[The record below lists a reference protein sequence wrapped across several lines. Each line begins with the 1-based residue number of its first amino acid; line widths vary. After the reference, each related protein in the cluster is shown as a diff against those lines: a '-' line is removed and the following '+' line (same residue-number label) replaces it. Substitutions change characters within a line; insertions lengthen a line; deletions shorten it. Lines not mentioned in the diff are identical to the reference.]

1 MSRPHPRPAW
11 TLAVD
16 GIDIT
21 AKAAERLVSLTL
33 TDNRGFE
40 ADQLDLVLDDTDDAL
55 MLPPRGAQ
63 IRLALGWDDTGT
75 IDKGGYVVDEIEH
88 SGAPDQLSIRA
99 RSADLRGGLTTQMER
114 SFHDVTFGDIVRTV
128 AAENGLE
135 DVVAPDLA
143 AEALDHVDQTNESS
157 ANLLT
162 RLAGMFDAIACVK
175 DGRLLC
181 LRAGEG
187 RTASGKLLPAATIE
201 RRDGDQHR
209 FTLAEREAYTAVR
222 ATWYD
227 KAAGTKGEIVW
238 SKEEEAIAR
247 EERRPVASPVAA
259 SLPKFKALPGTY
271 TSRDKAQRAALKA
284 WKALKP
290 KDGWDG
296 VKVEY
301 VDRVNLKDGQPIRG
315 WASYG
320 RADEAKKHA
329 SAVAAAERDAQ
340 KIAPDAGDALD
351 HGADQVKTLRHVYAT
366 KENARRAARSE
377 YLKLGR
383 GTASFSIT
391 LAHGRPELLPDM
403 PVQVRGFKP
412 PIDATEWIAVRI
424 THNLTDAGYTTGV
437 ELEIRNSD
445 IPG

>member
-1 MSRPHPRPAW
+1 MSAPHPRPAW
-11 TLAVD
+11 TLTVD

-21 AKAAERLVSLTL
+21 ATVAERLVSLTL

-40 ADQLDLVLDDTDDAL
+40 ADQLDLVLDDTDGRLD
-55 MLPPRGAQ
+55 LPPRGAPV
-63 IRLALGWDDTGT
+63 RLAIGWQDTGT
-75 IDKGGYVVDEIEH
+75 VDKGAYVVDEIEH
-88 SGAPDQLSIRA
+88 SGAPDQLTIRA

-114 SFHDVTFGDIVRTV
+114 SFDQVTFGDIVRTV
-128 AAENGLE
+128 AGENGYLP
-135 DVVAPDLA
+135 VVAPDLA

-162 RLAGMFDAIACVK
+162 RLARMFDAVACVK

-187 RTASGKLLPAATIE
+187 RTASGKPLPAFVIE
-201 RRDGDQHR
+201 RQDGDQHR

-227 KAAGTKGEIVW
+227 RDAGTKGEVVW
-238 SKEEEAIAR
+238 GKEEEAIAR
-247 EERRPVASPVAA
+247 EERRPVASPTVA
-259 SLPKFKALPGTY
+259 SLPKFKTLPGAH
-271 TSRDKAQRAALKA
+271 TSRAKARRAALKA

-296 VKVEY
+296 VKASY
-301 VDRVNLKDGQPIRG
+301 DDRVNKVSG
-315 WASYG
+315 AVTYG
-320 RADEAKKHA
+320 RAEEAKKHR
-329 SAVAAAERDAQ
+329 SAVALAARDAQ
-340 KIAPDAGDALD
+340 KIAPDAGADLD
-351 HGADQVKTLRHVYAT
+351 HGADQVKTLRHVYAN
-366 KENARRAARSE
+366 KENARRAARAE

-383 GTASFSIT
+383 GTASFTIT
-391 LAHGRPELLPDM
+391 LARGRPELLPDM

-412 PIDATEWIAVRI
+412 AIDATDWIATRI

-445 IPG
+445 LPG